1 MMDVIIVD
9 DEAAGRRTLREFCE
23 AEKDLR
29 VVGEFGDGTAALAAV
44 RLQRPQILF
53 LDIQMDPLNGIDLAR
68 ALEPSQL
75 PSLVF
80 VTAYDTYALEAFEVC
95 AVDYLLKPFDQ
106 ERFRKTLARVRPR
119 HLNSGFDERQTLLA
133 GLLAQLERGA
143 RTAGEEKPRLLAEFG
158 GHLHVL
164 DVTHVEMIEADRN
177 YVVIRV
183 GKDNFHA
190 RSTLQQAEVALRSQ
204 PMLRIS
210 RSCLVNLNFV
220 REVNRT
226 LRGDFILVLAGGA
239 TVTSSGDKISRF
251 TTEKNILRKNCQQ
264 YRNGYAQKHPV
275 WINLLDKQERN
286 PYKHSIDDRT
296 QKPYPIS
303 ERPFAPS

>member
-9 DEAAGRRTLREFCE
+9 DEPAGRRTLREYCGAE
-23 AEKDLR
+23 ADLR
-29 VVGEFGDGTAALAAV
+29 VVGEYGDGVAALEAI
-44 RLQRPQILF
+44 RERRPQLLF
-53 LDIQMDPLNGIDLAR
+53 LDIQMDPLNGIELAR
-68 ALEPSQL
+68 TLEPERL

-80 VTAYDTYALEAFEVC
+80 VTAYDTYAVEAFEVS

-106 ERFRKTLARVRPR
+106 ERFRKTLERVRPR
-119 HLNSGFDERQTLLA
+119 HLTSSADDRQALLA

-143 RTAGEEKPRLLAEFG
+143 RAPVEERPRLLAEFG

-164 DVTHVEMIEADRN
+164 DAARVEMIEADRN

-183 GKDNFHA
+183 GKDSFHA
-190 RSTLQQAEVALRSQ
+190 RSTLQQAELALRSQ

-210 RSCLVNLNFV
+210 RSCLVNMNFV

-239 TVTSSGDKISRF
+239 TVTSSEGYRAKVKEYLS
-251 TTEKNILRKNCQQ
+251 TLR
-264 YRNGYAQKHPV
+264 
-275 WINLLDKQERN
+275 L
-286 PYKHSIDDRT
+286 
-296 QKPYPIS
+296 
-303 ERPFAPS
+303 

>member
-9 DEAAGRRTLREFCE
+9 DEPAGRRTLREYCE
-23 AEKDLR
+23 AEHDLR

-44 RLQRPQILF
+44 RAQKPQLLF
-53 LDIQMDPLNGIDLAR
+53 LDIQMDPLSGIDLAR
-68 ALEPSQL
+68 ALEPTQL

-119 HLNSGFDERQTLLA
+119 HLNSGADERQTLLA

-143 RTAGEEKPRLLAEFG
+143 RGGGEEKPRLLAELG

-164 DVTHVEMIEADRN
+164 DVTQVEMIEADRN

-183 GKDNFHA
+183 GKENFHA

-210 RSCLVNLNFV
+210 RSCLVNLNYV
-220 REVNRT
+220 KEVNRT

-239 TVTSSGDKISRF
+239 TVTSSEGFRAKVKEYLSTLRIS
-251 TTEKNILRKNCQQ
+251 
-264 YRNGYAQKHPV
+264 
-275 WINLLDKQERN
+275 
-286 PYKHSIDDRT
+286 S
-296 QKPYPIS
+296 
-303 ERPFAPS
+303 

>member
-9 DEAAGRRTLREFCE
+9 DEAASRRTLREYCN
-23 AEKDLR
+23 AEKDLH
-29 VVGEFGDGTAALAAV
+29 VVGEFADGAAALAAI
-44 RLQRPQILF
+44 RAAQPQILF
-53 LDIQMDPLNGIDLAR
+53 LDIHMDPLNGIDLAR
-68 ALEPSQL
+68 ALDATQL

-119 HLNSGFDERQTLLA
+119 HLDAGAERQTLLA

-143 RTAGEEKPRLLAEFG
+143 RTQGEEKPRLLAEFN

-164 DVTHVEMIEADRN
+164 DATQVEMIEADRN
-177 YVVIRV
+177 YVIIRI
-183 GKDNFHA
+183 GKDSYHA
-190 RSTLQQAEVALRSQ
+190 RSTLQQAEMALRSQ

-220 REVNRT
+220 KEVNRT
-226 LRGDFILVLAGGA
+226 LRGDFILILAGGA
-239 TVTSSGDKISRF
+239 TVTSSEGFRGKVKEYLSTLKIS
-251 TTEKNILRKNCQQ
+251 
-264 YRNGYAQKHPV
+264 
-275 WINLLDKQERN
+275 
-286 PYKHSIDDRT
+286 
-296 QKPYPIS
+296 
-303 ERPFAPS
+303 

>member
-9 DEAAGRRTLREFCE
+9 DEQAGRRTLREYCE
-23 AEKDLR
+23 AEGDLR
-29 VVGEFGDGTAALAAV
+29 VLGEYGDGVAALAAI
-44 RLQRPQILF
+44 REQRPQLLF
-53 LDIQMDPLNGIDLAR
+53 LDIQMDPMNGLELAR
-68 ALEPSQL
+68 ALEPAQL

-106 ERFRKTLARVRPR
+106 ERFRRTLERVRPR
-119 HLNSGFDERQTLLA
+119 HAKSGVDERQALLA

-143 RTAGEEKPRLLAEFG
+143 RASAEERSRILAEFG
-158 GHLHVL
+158 GHIHVL
-164 DVTHVEMIEADRN
+164 EAAQVEMIEADRN

-190 RSTLQQAEVALRSQ
+190 RSTLQQAELALRSQ

-210 RSCLVNLNFV
+210 RSCLVNMNYV
-220 REVNRT
+220 KEVNRT

-239 TVTSSGDKISRF
+239 TVTSSEGFRAKVKDYLSTLRIS
-251 TTEKNILRKNCQQ
+251 
-264 YRNGYAQKHPV
+264 
-275 WINLLDKQERN
+275 
-286 PYKHSIDDRT
+286 
-296 QKPYPIS
+296 
-303 ERPFAPS
+303 

>member
-9 DEAAGRRTLREFCE
+9 DELAGRRTLREFCE
-23 AEKDLR
+23 AEQDLH
-29 VVGEFGDGTAALAAV
+29 VVGEYGDGTAALAAI
-44 RLQRPQILF
+44 RAKPPQLLF
-53 LDIQMDPLNGIDLAR
+53 LDVQMDPLNGIDLAR

-80 VTAYDTYALEAFEVC
+80 VTAYDTYAVEAFEVS

-106 ERFRKTLARVRPR
+106 ERFRRTLDRVRPR
-119 HLNSGFDERQTLLA
+119 HAKTGSDDRQALLA

-143 RTAGEEKPRLLAEFG
+143 RPPAEERPRILAEFG

-164 DVTHVEMIEADRN
+164 DATQVEMIEADRN

-190 RSTLQQAEVALRSQ
+190 RSTLQQAELALRSQ

-210 RSCLVNLNFV
+210 RSCLVNLNYV
-220 REVNRT
+220 KEVNRT

-239 TVTSSGDKISRF
+239 TVTSSEGFRSKVKEYLS
-251 TTEKNILRKNCQQ
+251 TLR
-264 YRNGYAQKHPV
+264 
-275 WINLLDKQERN
+275 L
-286 PYKHSIDDRT
+286 S
-296 QKPYPIS
+296 
-303 ERPFAPS
+303 

>member
-9 DEAAGRRTLREFCE
+9 DEAAGRRTLREYCE
-23 AEKDLR
+23 AEQDLR
-29 VVGEFGDGTAALAAV
+29 VIGEFGDGNAALAAV
-44 RLQRPQILF
+44 RAQKPQILF

-68 ALEPSQL
+68 ALDPTAL

-119 HLNSGFDERQTLLA
+119 HLNSGADDRQTLLA

-143 RTAGEEKPRLLAEFG
+143 RTNGEERPRLLAEFS

-164 DVTHVEMIEADRN
+164 DVTQVEMIEADRN
-177 YVVIRV
+177 YVSIRV

-190 RSTLQQAEVALRSQ
+190 RSTLAQAEVALRSQ

-210 RSCLVNLNFV
+210 RSCLINLNFV

-239 TVTSSGDKISRF
+239 TVTSSEGYRGKVKEYLSTLRIS
-251 TTEKNILRKNCQQ
+251 
-264 YRNGYAQKHPV
+264 
-275 WINLLDKQERN
+275 
-286 PYKHSIDDRT
+286 S
-296 QKPYPIS
+296 
-303 ERPFAPS
+303 

>member
-1 MMDVIIVD
+1 MDQRNQHARDSRVAADHAGGAGRQQIAHPRRHMMDVIIVD

-29 VVGEFGDGTAALAAV
+29 VVGEFGDGAAALAAI
-44 RLQRPQILF
+44 RASPPQILF

-68 ALEPSQL
+68 ALDPSQL
-75 PSLVF
+75 PALVF

-119 HLNSGFDERQTLLA
+119 HLNSGAEERQTLLA

-143 RTAGEEKPRLLAEFG
+143 RAQAEEQQRLLAELG

-164 DVTHVEMIEADRN
+164 DVTQAEMIESDRN

-183 GKDNFHA
+183 GKDNYHA
-190 RSTLQQAEVALRSQ
+190 RSTQVQAEQALRSQ
-204 PMLRIS
+204 
-210 RSCLVNLNFV
+210 
-220 REVNRT
+220 
-226 LRGDFILVLAGGA
+226 
-239 TVTSSGDKISRF
+239 
-251 TTEKNILRKNCQQ
+251 
-264 YRNGYAQKHPV
+264 
-275 WINLLDKQERN
+275 
-286 PYKHSIDDRT
+286 
-296 QKPYPIS
+296 
-303 ERPFAPS
+303 

>member
-9 DEAAGRRTLREFCE
+9 DEPAGRRTLREFCE
-23 AEKDLR
+23 AEADLR
-29 VVGEFGDGTAALAAV
+29 VVAEFGDGSAALQAI
-44 RLQRPQILF
+44 RLRPPQLLF

-68 ALEPSQL
+68 AIEPGQL

-119 HLNSGFDERQTLLA
+119 HSSSAPDERQNLLA
-133 GLLAQLERGA
+133 GLLAQLERGVRGA
-143 RTAGEEKPRLLAEFG
+143 NEDKPRLLAEFN

-164 DVTHVEMIEADRN
+164 DAARVEMLEADRN
-177 YVVIRV
+177 YVLIRV

-190 RSTLQQAEVALRSQ
+190 RSTLQQAELALRSQ

-210 RSCLVNLNFV
+210 RSCLVNMNYV
-220 REVNRT
+220 KEVNRT
-226 LRGDFILVLAGGA
+226 LRGDFILSLAGGA
-239 TVTSSGDKISRF
+239 TVTSSEGFRGKVKEYLG
-251 TTEKNILRKNCQQ
+251 TLKL
-264 YRNGYAQKHPV
+264 
-275 WINLLDKQERN
+275 
-286 PYKHSIDDRT
+286 
-296 QKPYPIS
+296 
-303 ERPFAPS
+303 AP

>member
-9 DEAAGRRTLREFCE
+9 DEAAGRRTLREYCE

-29 VVGEFGDGTAALAAV
+29 VVGEFGDGNSALAAI
-44 RLQRPQILF
+44 RLQKPQLLF

-68 ALEPSQL
+68 SLEPTQL

-119 HLNSGFDERQTLLA
+119 HLNSGADERQTLLA

-143 RTAGEEKPRLLAEFG
+143 RTASEEKPRLLAEFG

-164 DVTHVEMIEADRN
+164 DVTQVEMIEADRN

-190 RSTLQQAEVALRSQ
+190 RSTLQQAELALRSQ

-210 RSCLVNLNFV
+210 RSCLVNLNYV

-239 TVTSSGDKISRF
+239 TVTSSEGFRSKVKEYLSTLRISS
-251 TTEKNILRKNCQQ
+251 N
-264 YRNGYAQKHPV
+264 
-275 WINLLDKQERN
+275 
-286 PYKHSIDDRT
+286 
-296 QKPYPIS
+296 
-303 ERPFAPS
+303 

>member
-9 DEAAGRRTLREFCE
+9 DEFAGRRTLREFCE
-23 AEKDLR
+23 AEGDLR
-29 VVGEFGDGTAALAAV
+29 VIGEYGEGNAALAAI
-44 RLQRPQILF
+44 RAQPPQLLF

-68 ALEPSQL
+68 ALPAEHL

-119 HLNSGFDERQTLLA
+119 HATTNVDDRQTLLA

-143 RTAGEEKPRLLAEFG
+143 KNNNDEKPRLLAEFN

-164 DVTHVEMIEADRN
+164 DVAQVELIESDRN

-183 GKDNFHA
+183 GKDSFHA
-190 RSTLQQAEVALRSQ
+190 RSTLQQAEHSLRSQ

-210 RSCLVNLNFV
+210 RSCLVNVNYLK
-220 REVNRT
+220 EVNRT
-226 LRGDFILVLAGGA
+226 LRGDFILSLAGGA
-239 TVTSSGDKISRF
+239 TVTSSEGFRGKVK
-251 TTEKNILRKNCQQ
+251 EYLGAMKL
-264 YRNGYAQKHPV
+264 
-275 WINLLDKQERN
+275 
-286 PYKHSIDDRT
+286 
-296 QKPYPIS
+296 
-303 ERPFAPS
+303 